1 MFLGLSFEGCACVGA
16 LLVVVFAIMMLL
28 GTIVWVISLLVEAV
42 S

>member
-1 MFLGLSFEGCACVGA
+1 MFFGLSFEGCACGGV
-16 LLVVVFAIMMLL
+16 LLVICLAILMLL

>member
-1 MFLGLSFEGCACVGA
+1 MFFGLSFEGCACGGV
-16 LLVVVFAIMMLL
+16 LLVIFFAIAMLL

>member
-1 MFLGLSFEGCACVGA
+1 MFLGLSFEGCACVGV
-16 LLVVVFAIMMLL
+16 LLVVFFAIAMLL

>member
-1 MFLGLSFEGCACVGA
+1 MGV
-16 LLVVVFAIMMLL
+16 LLVIIFAILMLL

>member
-1 MFLGLSFEGCACVGA
+1 MFFGLSFEGCACMGV
-16 LLVVVFAIMMLL
+16 LLVIIFAILMLL